1 MLSNDIIAGT
11 LKQFDE
17 PDWAPLRELV
27 GMDLADWFMWM
38 HEIELADAT
47 SVHAY
52 KHVATRRYFHLA
64 HDGRAFTYVPRGGYL
79 EIHPR
84 HAIDL
89 AFEDWDEL
97 APAPEDPEAVRA
109 ALRRA
114 RREAAARASRRAT
127 REALERERGDPE
139 PGDPKP
145 GPPA

>member
-17 PDWAPLRELV
+17 PDWEPLRELV
-27 GMDLADWFMWM
+27 GMDLAGWFMWM
-38 HEIELADAT
+38 HEIKLADAST
-47 SVHAY
+47 VHAY
-52 KHVATRRYFHLA
+52 KHVATRRYLHLA

-89 AFEDWDEL
+89 AFEHWDEV
-97 APAPEDPEAVRA
+97 APGPDDPEVVRT

-114 RREAAARASRRAT
+114 RRAAAARVSRRAT
-127 REALERERGDPE
+127 REALERERRDSE
-139 PGDPKP
+139 E
-145 GPPA
+145 GPSA